1 MMSSLITEDVRKM
14 RIKGDYQFMEMRA
27 KCNKVKNS
35 TLSSFETEQM
45 PNWAKWDSAVWM
57 GIRYSVLFL
66 IVSCIYPRWWI
77 LHSSAIAW
85 WCKTLRE
92 MCLWWCRENCLW
104 TNMTFRLL
112 MLLPCVLVAY
122 EMIHVANAQGSKTDY
137 LIL

>member
-14 RIKGDYQFMEMRA
+14 RIKGDYLIYGDEGKTQKGEERHL
-27 KCNKVKNS
+27 K
-35 TLSSFETEQM
+35 LFETEHM

-57 GIRYSVLFL
+57 GVRYSVVFL

-104 TNMTFRLL
+104 TNMTFTLL

-122 EMIHVANAQGSKTDY
+122 EMIRVANAQGSKTDY